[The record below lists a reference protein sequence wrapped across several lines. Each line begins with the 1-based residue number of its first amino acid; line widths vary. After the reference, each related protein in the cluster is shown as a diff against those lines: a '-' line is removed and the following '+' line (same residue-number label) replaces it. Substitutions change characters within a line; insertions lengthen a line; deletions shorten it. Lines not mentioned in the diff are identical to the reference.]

1 MASWLIRLSPLPL
14 VGIAR
19 PSPPRITQPPAK
31 LFQKPTAGVRTVVFP
46 ARGWVPVGVTTA
58 SSPVSEKSF
67 VSCSKT
73 RGVNDMSPNPVWLC
87 DVVAAG
93 RFGSMMGKPVTALL
107 RSTKGTLMIRSRR
120 RLSGAKI
127 V

>member
-1 MASWLIRLSPLPL
+1 M
-14 VGIAR
+14 
-19 PSPPRITQPPAK
+19 
-31 LFQKPTAGVRTVVFP
+31 
-46 ARGWVPVGVTTA
+46 
-58 SSPVSEKSF
+58 SEKSF
-67 VSCSKT
+67 VSCSNT

-87 DVVAAG
+87 DVDAPG

-120 RLSGAKI
+120 RLNGVKI